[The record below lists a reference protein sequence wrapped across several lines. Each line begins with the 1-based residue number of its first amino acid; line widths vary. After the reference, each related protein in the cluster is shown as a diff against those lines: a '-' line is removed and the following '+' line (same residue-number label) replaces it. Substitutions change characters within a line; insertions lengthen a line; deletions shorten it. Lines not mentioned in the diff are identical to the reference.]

1 MYFNEITSYNNL
13 TYSIDKIRLKTY
25 IDYDVWSN
33 LDYYFRC
40 FYLDKIIN
48 YWISDKISQFKYN
61 YSIELEEGVV
71 LYVGFSHNNEKHDEH
86 KGLYNLTIEFNPNK
100 MKYRPIIK
108 HIINLSGDWFVRS
121 YDLSVDV
128 KMNILDLIVD
138 KGLKRK
144 MKVFTN
150 GYDDITY
157 EIGTGDKRLKIY
169 NKKIE
174 SKLQIPGNLTRIEIS
189 RQMEDFPVGYAKL
202 FNYPVEEFP
211 EIYTNDYIVSLFDYK
226 MDRTLLV
233 HVFAVQSG
241 FPLNKVSRTYKSKIK
256 KLFEGGH
263 KIRFTS
269 KDATMAFRKTLY
281 SYFIN
286 NPKVH
291 WK

>member
-13 TYSIDKIRLKTY
+13 TYSIDKLRLKTY
-25 IDYDVWSN
+25 INYDVWSD
-33 LDYYFRC
+33 LDYYFRV
-40 FYLDKIIN
+40 FYSDKIVN

-61 YSIELEEGVV
+61 YSFELEEGVS
-71 LYVGFSHNNEKHDEH
+71 LYVGFCHNNEKHDEH
-86 KGLYNLTIEFNPNK
+86 HGLYNLTIEFNPNK

-108 HIINLSGDWFVRS
+108 YIINLSGEWFVRS
-121 YDLSVDV
+121 YDLAIDV
-128 KMNILDLIVD
+128 KVNILDFIVD
-138 KGLKRK
+138 KGFKRK
-144 MKVFTN
+144 MKVFSN

-241 FPLNKVSRTYKSKIK
+241 FPLNKVSRTYKNKIK
-256 KLFEGGH
+256 QLFEGGH

-269 KDATMAFRKTLY
+269 KDATMVFRKTIY
-281 SYFIN
+281 TYFIN